1 MNSAKNGGVV
11 ENNFGWGN
19 PHELTE
25 DGTGKVTEGNGGR
38 HWNNPDNS
46 SAWFSAIFRILSERS
61 GVLYFFSNRNAC
73 SKTASTSSVS
83 VVLFRFFVDD
93 TSSSS
98 CFLCSCCPFWM
109 MANSSIKFAGTSG
122 TVAVLAVKTAGAVTL
137 VIGTG
142 GTVIAVVGGVVARGV
157 VMCGKGDCGQVA
169 RHGSFAF
176 LGVGDFLPEVRLGL
190 ETTRIGLEKA
200 SGEIKFAT

>member
-38 HWNNPDNS
+38 HWNNPDKS

-73 SKTASTSSVS
+73 SKTASTSSLS
-83 VVLFRFFVDD
+83 VFLFRFFCRRYKFVKLFFVLLLPFLDD
-93 TSSSS
+93 GEH
-98 CFLCSCCPFWM
+98 FHQIRRNF
-109 MANSSIKFAGTSG
+109 
-122 TVAVLAVKTAGAVTL
+122 
-137 VIGTG
+137 
-142 GTVIAVVGGVVARGV
+142 
-157 VMCGKGDCGQVA
+157 
-169 RHGSFAF
+169 RHGRS
-176 LGVGDFLPEVRLGL
+176 VG
-190 ETTRIGLEKA
+190 
-200 SGEIKFAT
+200 S